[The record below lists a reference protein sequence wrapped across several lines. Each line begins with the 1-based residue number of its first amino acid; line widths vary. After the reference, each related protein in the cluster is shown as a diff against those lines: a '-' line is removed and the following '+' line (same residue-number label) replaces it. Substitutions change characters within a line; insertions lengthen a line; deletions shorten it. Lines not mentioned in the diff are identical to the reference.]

1 MSSPQDRG
9 TGYERDAPTQGG
21 AHRAGTAP
29 REAREAAEYRQ
40 SGDQAEYGREGYG
53 SREAYGTRE
62 EYEARER
69 YEAREAVATGFTALA
84 ATLMILS
91 GLWTFFVGITG
102 VLQGSFYRAVPVYTF
117 SLSVH
122 TWGWI
127 QLVIGAVVFAA
138 GVCLLLG
145 MTWARVVGVVLA
157 VISGL
162 ANFLFLPHYPLWS
175 IIVIALDVIIIW
187 ALTTSRSRRLA

>member
-1 MSSPQDRG
+1 MSSPQERG
-9 TGYERDAPTQGG
+9 TGYERGAPTQGG
-21 AHRAGTAP
+21 THRAGTTP
-29 REAREAAEYRQ
+29 REAAEYQ
-40 SGDQAEYGREGYG
+40 QPGSQAEYETREGYGREGYG
-53 SREAYGTRE
+53 REG
-62 EYEARER
+62 YETRER
-69 YEAREAVATGFTALA
+69 YETREAVATGFTALA

-102 VLQGSFYRAVPVYTF
+102 VLQGSFYSTVPVYTF

-145 MTWARVVGVVLA
+145 MTWARVVGVILA

-175 IIVIALDVIIIW
+175 VIVIALDVIIIW